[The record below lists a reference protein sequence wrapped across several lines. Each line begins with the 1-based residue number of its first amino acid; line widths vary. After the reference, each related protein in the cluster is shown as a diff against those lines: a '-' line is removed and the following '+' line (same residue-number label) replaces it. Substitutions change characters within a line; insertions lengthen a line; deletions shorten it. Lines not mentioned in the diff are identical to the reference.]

1 MPAIHHVTG
10 ITADVQANVDFYV
23 GLLGLRL
30 VKRTVNH
37 NDHNTLHLY
46 YGDGTG
52 APGTLLT
59 FFAWQAGV
67 GGRRGH
73 GQATEVGLVVPRDA
87 IGYWTAR
94 LVEHGVRF
102 AGPMASGGA
111 TRLEFADPD
120 GLSVTLVGLP
130 VGANGLPALGEAGE
144 RWTPVPGSSVPPA
157 AQVRGIAHVTLWSEH
172 PAETGRVLGDLFG
185 YKHGL
190 ADGPTTAYTSA
201 APYGGTVYVRD
212 VTGFWSSA
220 DGAGALQHVAF
231 DVPDGE
237 ALTHVAER
245 IAELGLE
252 QSPMRER
259 EYYQSRYFREP
270 GGSLIEVATTGPGLT
285 LDEPPE
291 HLGESLVL
299 PQDLEGLRPDIE
311 VVLPAF
317 ALPGEPREPRRDLG
331 WVYRFV
337 PGADAAEPA
346 DTAPGAAGSAAGDAA
361 TGAPAVAPALT
372 LLVLH
377 GSGGSET
384 QLLPMARRAAPGANL
399 LAPRGR
405 SRNEADL
412 RFFARFPDGSFD
424 QDELD
429 HEADALAEF
438 VGEAC
443 ALHGLDPARVVIF
456 GYSNGAHI
464 GAATLAR
471 HPDAYA
477 GAALIRT
484 VAPFDLP
491 PFADLRGKPV
501 LMLQGEDDHLLR
513 GEADTR
519 LATYL
524 HANGAELEL
533 MTMPFGHYLGQA
545 DDDALREWLE
555 RFA

>member
-46 YGDGTG
+46 YGDGAG

-102 AGPMASGGA
+102 AGPTASGGA

-130 VGANGLPALGEAGE
+130 VGANGLPAPGEADE
-144 RWTPVPGSSVPPA
+144 RWTPVPGSSVPLA
-157 AQVRGIAHVTLWSEH
+157 AQVRGIAHVTLWSER
-172 PAETGRVLGDLFG
+172 PAETGRVLEDLFG
-185 YKHGL
+185 YERGT
-190 ADGPTTAYTSA
+190 ADGATTAYTSA
-201 APYGGTVYVRD
+201 AAYGGTVYVRD

-237 ALTHVAER
+237 ALTRVAER

-285 LDEPPE
+285 LDEPLG

-317 ALPGEPREPRRDLG
+317 AMPGEPREPRRDLG

-337 PGADAAEPA
+337 RGADAAEPA
-346 DTAPGAAGSAAGDAA
+346 DAAPD
-361 TGAPAVAPALT
+361 APAVAPALT

-384 QLLPMARRAAPGANL
+384 QLLPMTRRAAPSANL

-405 SRNEADL
+405 SLNESDL
-412 RFFARFPDGSFD
+412 RYFARFPDGSFD

-438 VGEAC
+438 VREAC

-464 GAATLAR
+464 GAAALAR
-471 HPDAYA
+471 HPDVYA
-477 GAALIRT
+477 GAALVRT

-513 GEADTR
+513 GGADTR
-519 LATYL
+519 LAAYL
-524 HANGAELEL
+524 RANGAEFEL
-533 MTMPFGHYLGQA
+533 RTMPFGHYLGAA
-545 DDDALREWLE
+545 DDEALRRWLG

>member
-1 MPAIHHVTG
+1 MAGIHHVTG
-10 ITADVQANVDFYV
+10 ITANVQANFDFYV

-37 NDHNTLHLY
+37 NDHNTLHLF
-46 YGDGTG
+46 YGDGEG

-59 FFAWQAGV
+59 FFAWQAGAK
-67 GGRRGH
+67 GRRGH
-73 GQATEVGLVVPRDA
+73 GQATEVGLVVPRES

-102 AGPMASGGA
+102 GGPTAKGA
-111 TRLEFADPD
+111 TTRLEFADPD
-120 GLSVTLVGLP
+120 GLTVTLVGKRAAPEGGWTRTWSP
-130 VGANGLPALGEAGE
+130 VLGSA
-144 RWTPVPGSSVPPA
+144 VPPE
-157 AQVRGIAHVTLWSEH
+157 AQVRGIDHVTLWSER
-172 PAETGRVLGDLFG
+172 PDATGRVLEELLGFERG
-185 YKHGL
+185 ETE
-190 ADGPTTAYTSA
+190 GPTTTYVTNAE
-201 APYGGTVYVRD
+201 PGGTVAVRD
-212 VTGFWSSA
+212 VKGFWSSA

-231 DVPDGE
+231 GMPGEE
-237 ALTHVAER
+237 ALAKAAAAVGER
-245 IAELGLE
+245 GLE
-252 QSPMRER
+252 LSPTREHG
-259 EYYQSRYFREP
+259 YFQSRYFREP
-270 GGSLIEVATTGPGLT
+270 GGSLIELATDGPGMT
-285 LDEPPE
+285 LDEPVPT
-291 HLGESLVL
+291 LGERLALSPSLE
-299 PQDLEGLRPDIE
+299 PLRADIE
-311 VVLPAF
+311 VVMPRF
-317 ALPGEPREPRRDLG
+317 ALPGEPREPERDLG

-337 PGADAAEPA
+337 PGAV
-346 DTAPGAAGSAAGDAA
+346 PGAGSGAGPA
-361 TGAPAVAPALT
+361 TGVRTSTDTSLAADAHVQTLT

-405 SRNEADL
+405 SRNESDL
-412 RFFARFPDGSFD
+412 RYFARFPDGSFD
-424 QDELD
+424 QDEID

-438 VGEAC
+438 VADAC

-471 HPDAYA
+471 HPDTYA

-491 PFADLRGKPV
+491 PFTDLRSKHV
-501 LMLQGEDDHLLR
+501 LMLQGEGDHLLR
-513 GEADTR
+513 GEADAR

-524 HANGAELEL
+524 RTNGAELEL
-533 MTMPFGHYLGQA
+533 RTVPFGHYLGQA
-545 DDDALREWLE
+545 DDEALHEWLG